1 MLCTS
6 MGARPGPGDA
16 IGEAMGEASGF
27 TPAVM
32 GSIASGF
39 RLGGSMIYRGE
50 RVCKWSMREGVV

>member
-1 MLCTS
+1 